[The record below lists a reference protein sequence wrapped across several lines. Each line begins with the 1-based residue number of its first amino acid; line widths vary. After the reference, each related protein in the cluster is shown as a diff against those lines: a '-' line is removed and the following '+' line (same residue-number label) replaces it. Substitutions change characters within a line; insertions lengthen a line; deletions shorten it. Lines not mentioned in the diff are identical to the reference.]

1 MSDSPQVDR
10 HAMHSGRAG
19 IPAWCLSLL
28 LHAAI
33 MGGLIL
39 TIRSV
44 PKGLI
49 GEPDRSV
56 GVSLVRSSAGEREY
70 LDESDF
76 QDASSEASSSTS
88 NNVAAAL
95 PSEADLG
102 IDLSGVLPSANGV
115 SFQGGGIDLP
125 NAADVGAAQSTN
137 VGRIGGQAKTSVFGI
152 QAEGST
158 FVYAFDRSTSMLG
171 FNGRPLAAA
180 KRELISSLNDL
191 EETHQFQI
199 IFYNDRPKIFQP
211 AGTAPSLIWGDP
223 SMKAQAKRFVEGI
236 NAFGATRH
244 MDALRMA
251 LGMSPDVI
259 FFLTDADEPT
269 LTAEEMRTVERLN
282 RGTTIHAIEFGFGP
296 QGRQKSFLAIL
307 AQRNMG
313 QHVYINLAELAK
325 DF

>member
-10 HAMHSGRAG
+10 QVMQSGRAG

-28 LHAAI
+28 LHAAM

-44 PKGLI
+44 PKGMI

-56 GVSLVRSSAGEREY
+56 GVSLVRSSASEREY

-76 QDASSEASSSTS
+76 QDAYNEASSSTS
-88 NNVAAAL
+88 NNVTAAL
-95 PSEADLG
+95 PSAADLG
-102 IDLSGVLPSANGV
+102 IDLSGVLPSADGV
-115 SFQGGGIDLP
+115 SFQGGGLDLP
-125 NAADVGAAQSTN
+125 NAADVGSAHSTN

-158 FVYAFDRSTSMLG
+158 FVYVFDRSTSMLG

-180 KRELISSLNDL
+180 KRELTASLNDL
-191 EETHQFQI
+191 QETHQFQI

-211 AGTAPSLIWGDP
+211 AGMAPSLIWGDP

-269 LTAEEMRTVERLN
+269 LTMEEMRTVERLN

-296 QGRQKSFLAIL
+296 QGRQKSFLAVL

-313 QHVYINLAELAK
+313 QHAYINLAELAK